1 MKDMWKNFGLDDKL
15 FLVIM
20 LIVICV
26 LFGTIVI
33 RDVNTKYTIE
43 GKNGYYYTNHYEKY
57 ENCVKFTNY
66 GYSSQYEICGNYAI
80 KEK

>member
-33 RDVNTKYTIE
+33 IDVCKLELI
-43 GKNGYYYTNHYEKY
+43 
-57 ENCVKFTNY
+57 
-66 GYSSQYEICGNYAI
+66 
-80 KEK
+80 